1 MTLSYGTV
9 AQNFPSAS
17 NIAVGESITVKDVP
31 ASTYPGGVTDLEIH
45 RLTDEYFSVQG
56 VQ

>member
-1 MTLSYGTV
+1 MTLDYETV

-17 NIAVGESITVKDVP
+17 TIQVGERITVKDVP

-45 RLTDEYFSVQG
+45 RLTDQYFSVQG
-56 VQ
+56 V